1 MKFWA
6 QLIKM
11 IYQYWKIYRNTCT
24 WIQVLLHSPNQ
35 KYIKVLLEIWTL
47 SPCLKFELKW
57 YIYICVYC
65 KHFFQ
70 PIWSKV
76 GVRIIHRNKILSHF
90 FRECFWIL
98 PENADIA
105 CYASWMSV
113 KKKPNLSEIPYSEFN
128 FHVLE
133 YLSTQ
138 TTVSGIKQVLGSV
151 FPIM

>member
-1 MKFWA
+1 
-6 QLIKM
+6 M
-11 IYQYWKIYRNTCT
+11 IYQYWKIYCNTCT
-24 WIQVLLHSPNQ
+24 WIQVLLLHSPNQ
-35 KYIKVLLEIWTL
+35 KYIKVLLKIWTL

-57 YIYICVYC
+57 YIFIYIFIYVCTVNTFFSQFDQKLGCVLYIETKFYPIFLESVSGYC
-65 KHFFQ
+65 
-70 PIWSKV
+70 
-76 GVRIIHRNKILSHF
+76 RRMT
-90 FRECFWIL
+90 
-98 PENADIA
+98 ADIA

-113 KKKPNLSEIPYSEFN
+113 KKKTNLSEILYSEFN

>member
-11 IYQYWKIYRNTCT
+11 IYQYWKIYRNNGT

-57 YIYICVYC
+57 YIFIYIYVYC

-90 FRECFWIL
+90 LESVFGYCRRMT
-98 PENADIA
+98 ADIA
-105 CYASWMSV
+105 CYASWMNV
-113 KKKPNLSEIPYSEFN
+113 KKNLFVKNTLFLI
-128 FHVLE
+128 
-133 YLSTQ
+133 
-138 TTVSGIKQVLGSV
+138 
-151 FPIM
+151 

>member
-11 IYQYWKIYRNTCT
+11 IYQYWNIYRNTCT

-57 YIYICVYC
+57 YIYVCVC
-65 KHFFQ
+65 VRACARVRKHFFQ
-70 PIWSKV
+70 PILSKV

-98 PENADIA
+98 LEND
-105 CYASWMSV
+105 CWYSMLCKV
-113 KKKPNLSEIPYSEFN
+113 NECKKNPNFSEIPYS
-128 FHVLE
+128 
-133 YLSTQ
+133 
-138 TTVSGIKQVLGSV
+138 
-151 FPIM
+151 

>member
-57 YIYICVYC
+57 YIFIYIHMCTVNTFFSQFDQKLGCVLYIETKFYPIFLESVFGYC
-65 KHFFQ
+65 
-70 PIWSKV
+70 
-76 GVRIIHRNKILSHF
+76 RRMT
-90 FRECFWIL
+90 
-98 PENADIA
+98 ADIA

-113 KKKPNLSEIPYSEFN
+113 KKKLICQKYLILNLTSMY
-128 FHVLE
+128 
-133 YLSTQ
+133 
-138 TTVSGIKQVLGSV
+138 
-151 FPIM
+151 